1 MSKLQDYS
9 ALFNYSPLSMW
20 VYDLETFEILDV
32 NNAAIDLYG
41 YSKEEFISFTIK
53 ELRPEEEIPNVLAA
67 HSNIKESK
75 GNIYFGVYTHQKK
88 NGERMR
94 MEINGHQVD
103 FQGRECIMV
112 TCQNVTLREKQL
124 LNLEESARK
133 LQAASDIAKL
143 GYWRLELDANTLI
156 WSDKIYEIWGRNK
169 DEFELNSQ
177 NFHQTIHPSDR
188 AFFDQE
194 QEAAYSGKKELNFSH
209 RIILPNGEVKWVHEL
224 GRLNRNQAGVPI
236 SFEGTVQDI
245 TSKKNEEQHLRL
257 LESVI
262 THTNDAVLITEAE
275 PFDEPGQRIIYVNEA
290 FTKMTGY
297 ESHEV
302 IGKSPRLLQGPRSDR
317 NELSRLGKA
326 MRRWEPC
333 EITTVNYKKNGEEFW
348 INFSVSPVAD
358 EKGWFTHWIAI
369 ERDVTEQKNKE
380 LEKELISQIS
390 LNFNIESDFIESVK
404 KLCHTIGVFGAFD
417 LVELWTPNIENS
429 LIHLLAFDAG
439 DLKGV
444 KLQELGDQA
453 KIFHESKSL
462 PAMVWEKGTPLLLEQ
477 KEENRDFKRIEAA
490 GITGIKSLL
499 GFPILYNKQVVGVLL
514 MGTQNKGHYLN
525 KYIQIFERIKGFI
538 GTEINRKKLEN
549 DLNHLYEAIPDVIC
563 LVDFKGRILKINKAG
578 YQLLGYPEE
587 EILYHN
593 FDEFIHPEDKHIS
606 ARKLEK
612 LQVGESCFHFENR
625 NITKTGDVVWLSW
638 KCNSEVREGLIYA
651 SAKDITNEKKLSILN
666 SQASFLAKVGS
677 WEIDLVRQKI
687 FWTDIVHG
695 IHETDP
701 NVFTPDFDAGI
712 NFYREDFRDMA
723 RNSVADSIKNGSSF
737 NFEAVV
743 VTANNNERWVKAI
756 GNAEFL
762 EGKCIRIYGSLQDIH
777 DRKEVENRLLSLSDN
792 LPGLMFQYLVD
803 PDGTDTLKYV
813 SKGAKELWGYSP
825 EESMA
830 NIQLIWDRIKE
841 GGDYDEVQASITYSI
856 QNKSKWSSKWRY
868 VMPNGEIRN
877 HSGSG
882 SPEYLIDGSVIFN
895 SLILDITEEK
905 KTEQLLSQASS
916 MAKIGSWELDM
927 TDEKGDAMYW
937 SPMTRKILEV
947 DAGYSPTL
955 TGGFEFYTE
964 ESKTRIQKAMDLLL
978 VDGLE
983 FDEELL
989 IKTDKSK
996 LKWIRCIGRSERIG
1010 GKSHKIFGSFQDIH
1024 DTKSLQLQIEEI
1036 LGSISDAFYAVDR
1049 NWDFTYFN
1057 KEAEQLLN
1065 KKSDEVLG
1073 KNIWEIFSPVRGTV
1087 LEEVY
1092 KRVAVADEPE
1102 SFEYFYPG
1110 NGSWYEL
1117 NVYPSHGGISSYF
1130 KNIDERIKAKEAIQK
1145 AYDEKN
1151 RILESIGD
1159 AFFTMNRDFTV
1170 TYWNNTAEKLIGVK
1184 REDLV
1189 GNNLWEVFPDA
1200 VDLPSFTNYHK
1211 VLKSGEPVTFEDY
1224 YGLWLEVSAYPSEE
1238 GISVFF
1244 RDITLK
1250 KEADERLL
1258 RALEEKNRILE
1269 SIGDAFFALD
1279 QDWVVTYWNKRAEEI
1294 IGLKREELVGYNLW
1308 EKFPM
1313 AKDMKFFN
1321 QYRKSFEE
1329 QVPVSFQEYFPPLDQ
1344 WYEANSYPTP
1354 EGLSV
1359 FFRDITIQKKAERKI
1374 LEANERFEKVAQ
1386 ATTDAIW
1393 DWDLLSDN
1401 FTRNNGFE
1409 KLFGYKVSKNLTSS
1423 DFWEDSFFP
1432 EDIPGIQES
1441 LKSCLKDPEAEFWQ
1455 HQYRIIHSEGEIKT
1469 VIDKG
1474 VIIRNEVGEVVRM
1487 VGAIT
1492 DITDRIKHEEELN
1505 KLNQILKGHIKE
1517 LQTTNEQLEQFA
1529 FIASHDL
1536 QEPLRMISSFLTQLE
1551 RKYKDQLDSKAHQYI
1566 YFATDGA
1573 KRMKQ
1578 IILDL
1583 LDYSKAG
1590 KTQDFLESIDLGE
1603 LVDGYKLLRRKVIKE
1618 KSAVIRMED
1627 LPVLDCFKAAL
1638 IQTLHCLLD
1647 NAIKYS
1653 RHDLPPKITIAA
1665 YQQGDYHI
1673 IRIEDNGI
1681 GIDPQFFDKIFI
1693 IFQRLHKRDQFDGTG
1708 IGLSIAKKHVEAWGG
1723 EIWLESQVG
1732 QGSVFYFSIPK
1743 VINLDNSISDYPQ

>member
-41 YSKEEFISFTIK
+41 YSKEEFISFTIM

-75 GNIYFGVYTHQKK
+75 GNIYFGVYTHKKK

-124 LNLEESARK
+124 LDLEESARK

-143 GYWRLELDANTLI
+143 GYWHLELDASTLI

-169 DEFELNSQ
+169 DEFELNFQ
-177 NFHQTIHPSDR
+177 NFRQTIHPSDR

-194 QEAAYSGKKELNFSH
+194 NEAAYSGEKELDFSH
-209 RIILPNGEVKWVHEL
+209 RIILPHGEVKWVHEL

-245 TSKKNEEQHLRL
+245 TSQKNEEQHLRL

-302 IGKSPRLLQGPRSDR
+302 MGKSPRLLQGPRSDR

-380 LEKELISQIS
+380 LEKDLISQIS

-444 KLQELGDQA
+444 KFQELGDQA

-462 PAMVWEKGTPLLLEQ
+462 PAMVWKKGTPLLLEQ
-477 KEENRDFKRIEAA
+477 KVENRDFKRIEAA
-490 GITGIKSLL
+490 GIMGIKALL

-514 MGTQNKGHYLN
+514 MGTQKKGHYLN
-525 KYIQIFERIKGFI
+525 RYIQVFERIKGFV

-549 DLNHLYEAIPDVIC
+549 DLTHLYEAIPDVIC

-578 YQLLGYPEE
+578 YQLLGYTEE

-593 FDEFIHPEDKHIS
+593 FEEFIHPEDKYLS
-606 ARKLEK
+606 ARELEK

-625 NITKTGDVVWLSW
+625 NITKKGDVVWLSW

-666 SQASFLAKVGS
+666 AQVSFLAKVGS

-687 FWTDIVHG
+687 FWTDIVYAL
-695 IHETDP
+695 HETDP
-701 NVFTPDFDAGI
+701 DVFPPDLDTGI
-712 NFYREDFRDMA
+712 NFYREDFREMV
-723 RNSVADSIKNGSSF
+723 RNNVEDSIKNGSSF
-737 NFEAVV
+737 NFEAVL
-743 VTANNNERWVKAI
+743 VTAKNNERWVKAI
-756 GNAEFL
+756 GSAEFL

-777 DRKEVENRLLSLSDN
+777 DRKEAENRLLSLSDN
-792 LPGLMFQYLVD
+792 LPGLMFQYLVN

-813 SKGAKELWGYSP
+813 SKGAQELWGYSP

-830 NIQLIWDRIKE
+830 NIQLIWDRIKA
-841 GGDYDEVQASITYSI
+841 GGDFDEVLASITYSI

-882 SPEYLIDGSVIFN
+882 TPEYLIDGSVIFN

-927 TDEKGDAMYW
+927 TDEKGNAMYW
-937 SPMTRKILEV
+937 SPMTRKIFEV
-947 DAGYSPTL
+947 DAGYNPTL
-955 TGGFEFYTE
+955 TGGFEFYKE
-964 ESKTRIQKAMDLLL
+964 ESKARIQKAVDLLL

-989 IKTDKSK
+989 IKKAK
-996 LKWIRCIGRSERIG
+996 GKFKWIRCIGRSERIG
-1010 GKSHKIFGSFQDIH
+1010 EKSHRIFGSFQDIH

-1073 KNIWEIFSPVRGTV
+1073 KNIWEVLSPVRGTV

-1092 KRVAVADEPE
+1092 RRVAVANEPE

-1110 NGSWYEL
+1110 DGSWYEL

-1130 KNIDERIKAKEAIQK
+1130 KNIDERIRAKEAIQK

-1170 TYWNNTAEKLIGVK
+1170 TYWNNTAEKLIGVN

-1189 GNNLWEVFPDA
+1189 GKNLWEVFPDA
-1200 VDLPSFTNYHK
+1200 VELPSFTNYHK

-1244 RDITLK
+1244 RDIT
-1250 KEADERLL
+1250 
-1258 RALEEKNRILE
+1258 
-1269 SIGDAFFALD
+1269 
-1279 QDWVVTYWNKRAEEI
+1279 
-1294 IGLKREELVGYNLW
+1294 
-1308 EKFPM
+1308 
-1313 AKDMKFFN
+1313 
-1321 QYRKSFEE
+1321 
-1329 QVPVSFQEYFPPLDQ
+1329 
-1344 WYEANSYPTP
+1344 
-1354 EGLSV
+1354 
-1359 FFRDITIQKKAERKI
+1359 IQKKAERKI

-1393 DWDLLSDN
+1393 DWDLLSDT
-1401 FTRNNGFE
+1401 FTRSNGFE
-1409 KLFGYKVSKNLTSS
+1409 ELFGYKVSKNLTSS

-1432 EDIPGIQES
+1432 EDMPGIQES

-1505 KLNQILKGHIKE
+1505 KLNQILRGHIKE

-1536 QEPLRMISSFLTQLE
+1536 QEPLRMISSFLNQLE

-1590 KTQDFLESIDLGE
+1590 KTQDVLESIDLGE

-1618 KSAVIRMED
+1618 KSAVITMED